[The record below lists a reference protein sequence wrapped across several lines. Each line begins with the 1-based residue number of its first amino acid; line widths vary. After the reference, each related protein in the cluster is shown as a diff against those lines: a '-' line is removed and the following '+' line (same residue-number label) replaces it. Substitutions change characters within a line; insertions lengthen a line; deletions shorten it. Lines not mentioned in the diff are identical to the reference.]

1 MTKPLRLQVVAQE
14 PLSIARSNRLADMYM
29 LSPYIWRQPG
39 EKGFHILLR
48 AVPRRDDEP
57 RLKMAE
63 IWHGVS
69 KDGLHFE
76 MDVAPAVFPGPDL
89 VDLDGC
95 EDPTVITGPDGL
107 HLWYTGFNQKQEV
120 GRLLL
125 ARGPDV
131 SRLAKA
137 GVALESRPPFAN
149 PKEAAVAPVAGG
161 GWRMYFEYAHEEASL
176 IGQAFADNLDGPWEK
191 VKQAPL
197 KPRKGAFDDWHL
209 SPGPILD
216 LPGDRRLLFYNGALR
231 EAQWRIGWAVFDPA
245 FDTLLERCE
254 EPLITPET
262 AEGSGSDIAFAA
274 SAVEAEGEVWL
285 YYSQSDQDLRRARLT
300 VG

>member
-1 MTKPLRLQVVAQE
+1 MTKPLRLEVLAQE

-29 LSPYIWRQPG
+29 LSPYVWREAG
-39 EKGFHILLR
+39 GAGLHILLR

-69 KDGLHFE
+69 TDGLHFE
-76 MDVAPAVFPGPDL
+76 MDAAPVIFPGPDL

-107 HLWYTGFNQKQEV
+107 RVWYTGFNQKQEV

-131 SRLAKA
+131 KRLAKA
-137 GVALESRPPFAN
+137 GVAVESRPPFAN
-149 PKEAAVAPVAGG
+149 PKEAAVAPSAGG

-176 IGQAFADNLDGPWEK
+176 IGQAQADDLDGPWRE
-191 VKQAPL
+191 VAQAPL
-197 KPRKGAFDDWHL
+197 KPRKGAF
-209 SPGPILD
+209 
-216 LPGDRRLLFYNGALR
+216 RRLAPQPR
-231 EAQWRIGWAVFDPA
+231 PDHRP
-245 FDTLLERCE
+245 
-254 EPLITPET
+254 
-262 AEGSGSDIAFAA
+262 SG
-274 SAVEAEGEVWL
+274 
-285 YYSQSDQDLRRARLT
+285 
-300 VG
+300 